1 MKKALIFLTILLVLL
16 GGGMPWIVSAVQD
29 NALLHHSGYCDIDA
43 IQLDF
48 SERSMAD
55 KLSLLS
61 YSQPVDITH
70 TQATMT
76 QEEVFAAVER
86 EMAQYEDAGIFQWF
100 EITRRTAQPKLG
112 IDVNDVNHYLVYW
125 TVTYIN
131 KKDPSRSLIVDLDD
145 ESGKIL
151 SIRYEVYDTYSMD
164 GVWERN
170 RATMDAFTEI
180 YFSQLDVT
188 PPDYEYFE
196 RDGGVSSALYRFEEF
211 AIEFFTEGA
220 GGFYLYFP
228 E

>member
-61 YSQPVDITH
+61 RSQPVDITH
-70 TQATMT
+70 TQATMI

-131 KKDPSRSLIVDLDD
+131 KTDPSRSLIVDLDD

-188 PPDYEYFE
+188 PPNYEYFE

>member
-1 MKKALIFLTILLVLL
+1 MKKALIFLTILLLLL

-61 YSQPVDITH
+61 RSQPVDITH

-131 KKDPSRSLIVDLDD
+131 KKDPSRSLVVDLDD

-180 YFSQLDVT
+180 YFSQLDLT
-188 PPDYEYFE
+188 PRDYEYFE
-196 RDGGVSSALYRFEEF
+196 RDGGVSSALYHFEEF
-211 AIEFFTEGA
+211 AIEFFAEGA